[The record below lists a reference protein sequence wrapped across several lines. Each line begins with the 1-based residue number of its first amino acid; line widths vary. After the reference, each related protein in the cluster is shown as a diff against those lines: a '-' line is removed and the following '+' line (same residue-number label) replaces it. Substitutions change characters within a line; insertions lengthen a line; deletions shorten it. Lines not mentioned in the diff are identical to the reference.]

1 MSTEQRQHLP
11 RYAEVGWYVHS
22 SAARLLRLRT
32 TGPGAAAMAHL
43 RAAVTSEPGTDPVL
57 WSWTIDGVPGN
68 ATTDEPSHQERAV
81 HAAMTL
87 LAVHQQSRPDPM
99 DKAGVGLGHAAAQLD
114 LRRGGTGD
122 GGSPVR
128 RRLDAAVTSS
138 SFEELVHHL
147 RGLVGLLRS
156 EGIGLDYGLLADDLD
171 QFQRPAGS
179 NAVRRRWVRQLY
191 ARSAGEA
198 PAADHVEPQGEIA

>member
-11 RYAEVGWYVHS
+11 SYGDVGWHVHTT
-22 SAARLLRLRT
+22 AARLLRLRT
-32 TGPGAAAMAHL
+32 TGSGAAAMAHL
-43 RAAVTSEPGTDPVL
+43 RAAVTSAPGTDPVL
-57 WSWTIDGVPGN
+57 WPWTVDGVPGD
-68 ATTDEPSHQERAV
+68 ATTDAPSRQERAV

-99 DKAGVGLGHAAAQLD
+99 DRAGVGLGHAAAQLD
-114 LRRGGTGD
+114 LRRGGAGD
-122 GGSPVR
+122 GVSPVR

-171 QFQRPAGS
+171 QFQKPSGS
-179 NAVRRRWVRQLY
+179 DVVRRRWARQLY
-191 ARSAGEA
+191 ARPAGEA